1 MSYLKK
7 SIKSKIIYVKSDPA
21 RQGSRFIRRATFEIF
36 VDTWEMGS
44 NYNGEKELAASSRKG
59 KNKKSGSEKPKQ
71 PQRGLG
77 VAQLEKIRLHAQ
89 MEMGGDFIPAPNTFR
104 PFTNPIQ
111 MGLGDLGRPNMG
123 HGDSQPTTNNTAS
136 RWTAENTILN
146 PHYYQQPSITRNL
159 IDLELEAEESVE
171 KKKNGQIGDS
181 MGSGSQRSGSSGSQE
196 LDLELRLS
204 L

>member
-1 MSYLKK
+1 
-7 SIKSKIIYVKSDPA
+7 
-21 RQGSRFIRRATFEIF
+21 
-36 VDTWEMGS
+36 MGS

-77 VAQLEKIRLHAQ
+77 VAQLEKIRLHSDQ
-89 MEMGGDFIPAPNTFR
+89 MGMGGAFIPAPNTFH
-104 PFTNPIQ
+104 PFVGPIQ
-111 MGLGDLGRPNMG
+111 SSTTAPTFMGLGDLGRPNIG
-123 HGDSQPTTNNTAS
+123 HGDSQPTTDNTA
-136 RWTAENTILN
+136 RWTAENTILK

-159 IDLELEAEESVE
+159 IDLELEESVE